1 MSAARDLSDL
11 LDLRAIE
18 ELKYAYVRC
27 LDQKLWDDMSELFL
41 PDATAAYS
49 GGGYSYEGREAI
61 LDFLRESMSR
71 PAFHSS
77 HRMHHPEITLGGD
90 EATGVWAMDDVVV
103 DTELDFMLTG
113 AGFYDDRYRRVG
125 GVWRIAHTGY
135 RRTFETFTSLSG
147 NGTRLTASW
156 WSTGGRS
163 ELAGG

>member
-1 MSAARDLSDL
+1 MTDSRDLSDL

-27 LDQKLWDDMSELFL
+27 LDQKLWDDMAALLL

-49 GGGYSYEGREAI
+49 GGGYSYAGRDAI
-61 LDFLRESMSR
+61 LGFLRDSMGR

-77 HRMHHPEITLGGD
+77 HRMHHPEIVIDGD

-103 DTELDFMLTG
+103 DTEFDVVVAG
-113 AGFYDDRYRRVG
+113 AGFYDDRYRRVD

-135 RRTFETFTSLSG
+135 RRTFETLGSLSG
-147 NGTRLTASW
+147 SGTRLTASW
-156 WSTGGRS
+156 WSTDGRS
-163 ELAGG
+163 ELAAG